1 MKACAS
7 KRSAAQLLASAA
19 AFLDSLGSAM
29 QKKKN
34 QVATATFTSIAVI
47 VVGLLMI
54 GMTSRAAEDMGES
67 PALTAGY
74 APRDAR

>member
-1 MKACAS
+1 
-7 KRSAAQLLASAA
+7 
-19 AFLDSLGSAM
+19 M

-54 GMTSRAAEDMGES
+54 GMTSRAAEDIMSGGS

-74 APRDAR
+74 APRDSR